1 MLRLFLL
8 PVLEYTYRYTRVFRV
23 SGKVEVD
30 FSGKSLLR
38 ARYCTQEFINSTV
51 ITFGGFGAFYGSET
65 VETPDRRKCLTLVWR
80 SGLSWEVA
88 KRGFALEWLLLLL
101 AARSCILAA
110 HCSARECV
118 CVTAS
123 CLLTSDLEGDTRRGA
138 AGFCFSSLLVA
149 RCRWVRLHAAMQ
161 KSRQRKSY
169 DRKPGVQAAE
179 QLRGH
184 AQPQRR
190 PRCTCSTPTRA

>member
-1 MLRLFLL
+1 MCRG
-8 PVLEYTYRYTRVFRV
+8 
-23 SGKVEVD
+23 S
-30 FSGKSLLR
+30 R
-38 ARYCTQEFINSTV
+38 ACRYCDGSSCPPSKNRPEQEPVRYYDCTSMYYHRLKVFQYTAS
-51 ITFGGFGAFYGSET
+51 
-65 VETPDRRKCLTLVWR
+65 LVLSFVR
-80 SGLSWEVA
+80 SQLESILQYCNIAILGEV
-88 KRGFALEWLLLLL
+88 

-179 QLRGH
+179 QSVADKVKARKQLFRRSNVPRGKWL
-184 AQPQRR
+184 
-190 PRCTCSTPTRA
+190 CLNDS